1 MNSKLSTVSYLG
13 IVIAF
18 LLPFM
23 DFSCQGHKIASL
35 SGYQVAF
42 GTTLN
47 MKSPMDGSTK
57 EQRIASTPIVAVAFA
72 LSLVAAVLALRSGIA
87 GAAFAAISLVM
98 LLLGQSDINKKALE
112 EGQGMI
118 AVNFDV
124 GYYLTLLLL
133 IAGAAIGVISS
144 RKKT

>member
-1 MNSKLSTVSYLG
+1 MNPQLSTASYLG
-13 IVIAF
+13 ILIAF

-42 GTTLN
+42 GTTLD

-57 EQRIASTPIVAVAFA
+57 KQRIDGTPIVAVAFLLA
-72 LSLVAAVLALRSGIA
+72 LVAAAIALRFGIA
-87 GAAFAAISLVM
+87 GSVCAGISLI
-98 LLLGQSDINKKALE
+98 LLLLAQSSINKKALE
-112 EGQGMI
+112 EGQGII
-118 AVNFDV
+118 AVNYDL

-133 IAGAAIGVISS
+133 VGGAIIGVIAS
-144 RKKT
+144 KKKA

>member
-1 MNSKLSTVSYLG
+1 MSPKLSTASYLG
-13 IVIAF
+13 IIIAF

-57 EQRIASTPIVAVAFA
+57 EQRIDATPIVAVAF
-72 LSLVAAVLALRSGIA
+72 LLTLVAAAIALRFGIA
-87 GAAFAAISLVM
+87 GAVCAGISVVM
-98 LLLGQSDINKKALE
+98 LLLAQSDINKKALE
-112 EGQGMI
+112 QAQGMI
-118 AVNFDV
+118 AVNFDL